1 MLDIKLI
8 RSNLEDVRTRTAHK
22 KVEVDFE
29 RLLELD
35 ETIRDIQAATDKLR
49 QERKQLS
56 GEIGKKMKAGENA
69 DDLKNRAGAIGDEI
83 SANDTRTTGARAAYQ
98 ELLSQVPNLIHDSV
112 PVGDESANEE
122 VHRRG
127 EPRKFDFPVKDHL
140 EVLEG
145 LGYIDMIRGA
155 KITGSGFPV
164 LKGPGAALV
173 RSLVQYF
180 LETHTEKNGY
190 TEMQVP
196 LLVNRDSAFASG
208 QLPDKEGQMYR
219 TVDEEFYLIPT
230 SELSLV
236 NYFREE
242 VVESLPVYV
251 TAYTP
256 CFRREAGADGKN
268 VRGLNRLH
276 QFDKV
281 EMVKIVHPDTSYD
294 ELESM
299 TRQAEELLEAM
310 ELPYRRLLLASGDM
324 GMTQSKTYD
333 LELWSPA
340 QERWLEISSCS
351 NCTDYQAR
359 RANIKWRDPEDKKLK
374 FTHTLNGS
382 GLALPRL
389 IIALMENHQN
399 EDGTVNVPAVLQKY
413 LGREKLEAIS

>member
-164 LKGPGAALV
+164 LKGPGAALG
-173 RSLVQYF
+173 RSLGQYF

-256 CFRREAGADGKN
+256 CFRREAGAYGKN